1 MEPVQSSRKY
11 RIVGFL
17 VTQKDLMDP
26 ASFLGV
32 HMDGHSNGRRVRTQS
47 CQLSLRVSTYTVVM
61 VNAPLLQVDRVEVLR
76 EADKA
81 GLRKND
87 IIESVTLVT
96 EDGEVHGPDEKWS
109 FDSISRTAK
118 SSPSV
123 FALLMTVLNF

>member
-1 MEPVQSSRKY
+1 M
-11 RIVGFL
+11 
-17 VTQKDLMDP
+17 
-26 ASFLGV
+26 
-32 HMDGHSNGRRVRTQS
+32 
-47 CQLSLRVSTYTVVM
+47 
-61 VNAPLLQVDRVEVLR
+61 LQVDRVEVLS

-81 GLRKND
+81 GFSKND

-96 EDGEVHGPDEKWS
+96 KHGVVHGPEAEWS